1 MKPTE
6 TDKIEARLINWG
18 RYLRYDPSIKLNYP
32 DHSPFV
38 FSPAKASVYH
48 DEDAE
53 HVEFLVSS
61 LPLMSKKGE
70 VLAFV
75 LKLHYAE
82 RWQYIVDKVTDLRRR
97 FNRHYSRSK
106 YYELLSEAKK
116 AIQMLDF
123 S

>member
-1 MKPTE
+1 ME
-6 TDKIEARLINWG
+6 ISEVDKMEGRLINWG
-18 RYLRYDPSIKLNYP
+18 RYLRYDPSIKLGYP

-38 FSPAKASVYH
+38 FSPSKGGVYH

-53 HVEFLVSS
+53 HIEYLVSS
-61 LPLMSKKGE
+61 LPLISDKGE

-82 RWQYIVDKVTDLRRR
+82 RWQHIIDKVTDLRRR
-97 FNRHYSRSK
+97 FNRHYSRTA
-106 YYELLSEAKK
+106 YYDLLSDAKK
-116 AIQMLDF
+116 AVQRLDF